1 MVQIRRAEV
10 SERVKLACLDAVNRA
25 VMRSTLLG
33 IPGAAVLA
41 AILGESVP
49 YANRVAFVAAV
60 TVADIFA
67 FCSSW
72 AYLRRRKQGRPVGNW
87 IPGIIGA
94 VLVGFAWALPVFIA
108 FPSAQ
113 HVELRAVFL
122 LFACATSATSVVG
135 AAAQRSYFYATQAAM
150 LLPITIVFLLSSERI
165 THLLGYAI
173 PIYFASMSSLHHD
186 AHRVVVSELT
196 LRESNDIAN
205 AALVEANATL
215 TELAL
220 HDDLTGFANR
230 TAFIDHLDRAVAV
243 ARRDRSIIGLLYFDL
258 DRFKVVNDSL
268 GHGAGDELLVQVAQ
282 RAHAVLRE
290 TDVLARLGGDEFTVF
305 LDRLGDGYEALII
318 GRRVAAIFNEPFLIQ
333 GRKLNVTA
341 SLGVATNLHMSDDGE
356 TLLAHA
362 DAAQYR
368 AKESGRNRVEVFDIA
383 LRDAIERR
391 LDDEQ
396 ALRDALAAGEIVAYY
411 QPQIEI
417 STGRVIG
424 AEALARW
431 KHPQRGVLGAPYF
444 VPLAEESGL
453 IFALDASIIQQSVD
467 NRVRLARLGLDHDF
481 RIWCNVSARQLTRGE
496 PADQLAALLRRS
508 GCDAQGIG
516 IEITETA
523 VLPDMQAAQ
532 QQIVLA
538 RQLGVQCALDDFGT
552 GHSSLTLLRELSIDK
567 VKIDRSFVADLGIDP
582 ADTAI
587 VRSVI
592 GLASELGLGVIAE
605 GVETQAQADILVE
618 MGCNLA
624 QGFMWSEAISYEN
637 LVRRLMTQGSISSK
651 PNESEIRDAA

>member
-1 MVQIRRAEV
+1 
-10 SERVKLACLDAVNRA
+10 
-25 VMRSTLLG
+25 MRSTLLG

-49 YANRVAFVAAV
+49 FANRVAFVAAV
-60 TVADIFA
+60 SAADIFA
-67 FCSSW
+67 FVASW
-72 AYLRRRKQGRPVGNW
+72 IYLRRRKRGLPVGNW
-87 IPGIIGA
+87 SPGIVGA
-94 VLVGFAWALPVFIA
+94 MLVGFAWALPVFIA
-108 FPSAQ
+108 FPDTQ

-135 AAAQRSYFYATQAAM
+135 AAARRSYFYATQAAM
-150 LLPITIVFLLSSERI
+150 LLPITVVFLFSTERV
-165 THLLGYAI
+165 TNLLGYAI

-186 AHRVVVSELT
+186 AHRIVVSELT

-220 HDDLTGFANR
+220 RDDLTGFANR

-282 RAHAVLRE
+282 RVHGVLRE

-318 GRRVAAIFNEPFLIQ
+318 GRRVAATFNEPFLIQ
-333 GRKLNVTA
+333 GRRLNVTA
-341 SLGVATNLHMSDDGE
+341 SLGIATNLHMNDDGE

-362 DAAQYR
+362 DAAQYQ

-391 LDDEQ
+391 LDNEQ
-396 ALRDALAAGEIVAYY
+396 ALRDALAAGEIIAYY
-411 QPQIEI
+411 QPQIEMA
-417 STGRVIG
+417 SGRIVG

-431 KHPQRGVLGAPYF
+431 KHPQRGVLGAPHF

-453 IFALDASIIQQSVD
+453 IFSLDASIIQQSVD
-467 NRVRLARLGLDHDF
+467 KRVLLAHLGLAADF

-523 VLPDMQAAQ
+523 VLPDVQAAHH
-532 QQIVLA
+532 QIGLA
-538 RQLGVQCALDDFGT
+538 RQLGVECALDDFGT

-567 VKIDRSFVADLGIDP
+567 VKIDRSFVADLGVDP

-592 GLASELGLGVIAE
+592 GLARELGLGVIAE
-605 GVETQAQADILVE
+605 GVETREQAEILIE
-618 MGCNLA
+618 MGCDLA
-624 QGFMWSEAISYEN
+624 QGFMWSQAITYEQ
-637 LVRRLMTQGSISSK
+637 LVRRLATQGSLLSLPVADEYS
-651 PNESEIRDAA
+651 DAA